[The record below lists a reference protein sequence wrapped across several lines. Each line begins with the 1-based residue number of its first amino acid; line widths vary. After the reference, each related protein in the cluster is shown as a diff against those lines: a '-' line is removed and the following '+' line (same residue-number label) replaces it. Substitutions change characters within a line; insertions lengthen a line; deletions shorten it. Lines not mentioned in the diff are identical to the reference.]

1 MKRFLSF
8 KTIFLF
14 LGLFCSLISCASR
27 IEGSLAADGTAVM
40 FVSMRLE
47 PRMTTLIRSLSDAGG
62 QSGGPVL
69 DGPAIARSM
78 SNAPGVAAAVLRNTG
93 EAAVE
98 GQVRISRIGEFLSV
112 AESGRNARRGFIT
125 FMQDSGGGRC
135 IINIDRQNGP
145 AILELLSP
153 EISDYLNALMA
164 PLATGEELNK
174 TEYLDLVTSFY
185 NRTIRDEIAYSR
197 IRASIDFP
205 GNITGI
211 RGGTYSGRRAEF
223 DIPLLDLLVAETPL
237 TYEVTWN

>member
-1 MKRFLSF
+1 MKRFASF
-8 KTIFLF
+8 KTIFFFIMLCCAF
-14 LGLFCSLISCASR
+14 LSCASR
-27 IEGSLAADGTAVM
+27 IEGSLAADGSALMSVNI
-40 FVSMRLE
+40 RLE
-47 PRMTTLIRSLSDAGG
+47 PRMTTLIRSLSRAGG
-62 QSGGPVL
+62 QPNGAVL

-78 SNAPGVAAAVLRNTG
+78 SNAPGVASASLRNTA

-98 GQVRISRIGEFLSV
+98 GQVRISQIGEFLSA
-112 AESGRNARRGFIT
+112 AETGRNVRRGFIT
-125 FMQDSGGGRC
+125 FEQGNAGGRC
-135 IINIDRQNGP
+135 IININRQNGP

-174 TEYLDLVTSFY
+174 TEYLDLVASFY
-185 NRTIRDEIAYSR
+185 NRTVSDEIAYSR

-211 RGGTYSGRRAEF
+211 KGGTFSGRRAEF
-223 DIPLLDLLVAETPL
+223 DVPLLDLLVAETSL